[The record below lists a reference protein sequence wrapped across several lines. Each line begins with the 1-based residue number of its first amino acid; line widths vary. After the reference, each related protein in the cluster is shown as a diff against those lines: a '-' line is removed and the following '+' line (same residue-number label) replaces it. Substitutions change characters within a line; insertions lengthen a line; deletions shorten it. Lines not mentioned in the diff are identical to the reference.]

1 MEKIEI
7 YKSVKDHYEV
17 VLHHDRSDINDGK
30 FSSSSRKK
38 EAWFAKD
45 KYINSQE
52 KFVEHFANK
61 LASVHHRSN
70 TAVIEKTGDKVS
82 IKFFHNEKYRHVGNH
97 WFQKNRYMMF
107 FTLNTKT
114 GILYSGSIHGLHNKK
129 RKKKINTNKFWGSL
143 SSIFETIVYEMMD
156 ERIYDNRRNFSSYIL
171 KLFFDQIPDWSHSN
185 ATDGDSSISNL
196 KGVLFYRYFLSKKG
210 VKLPDNF
217 KLFEGYDFYVPAK
230 LFKKSDNKYIDALL
244 LHHNLSGEKFRKAFH
259 EIGKDRPVQVTLQTL
274 KLVVDWVGK
283 TRLEQN
289 PEYIAKYL
297 AYKNNIFPLSDSTFL
312 TESERKNIWLI
323 LTQTPYE
330 LVTIRDHINFLSFLR
345 SKGMNFKWKAK
356 TELEFRRE
364 HKILA
369 DTYDMIRNGV
379 THRIYPQG
387 YHDWF
392 RDPVE
397 VGGENYLVQIL
408 DKQSE
413 FYQES
418 DYQQNC
424 VKTYISKPGSF
435 IISIRSG
442 KERATVEYNISH
454 SETLWHIDRV
464 QALGRFNKMLPDS
477 WDIVLDA
484 VDQMVVEMIGEYGY
498 KMTLNKEKLGKT
510 KVLELTF
517 DTTGRPIWDNPLELV
532 ANDDYFPF

>member
-7 YKSVKDHYEV
+7 YKSVKEYYEV
-17 VLHHDRSDINDGK
+17 VLHHDSSDINDGK
-30 FSSSSRKK
+30 FSSSSKK
-38 EAWFAKD
+38 KGAWVAKD

-61 LASVHHRSN
+61 LAYVHHKSN

-82 IKFFHNEKYRHVGNH
+82 IKFFYNEKYRTVGNH

-114 GILYSGSIHGLHNKK
+114 GILYSGSIHGLHKKK

-143 SSIFETIVYEMMD
+143 SEVFEIIGFEMMD
-156 ERIYDNRRNFSSYIL
+156 EKYGTRRGFLMHLI
-171 KLFFDQIPDWSHSN
+171 KLFFDQIPDWPHSN
-185 ATDGDSSISNL
+185 ALDGDPFISNL
-196 KGVLFYRYFLSKKG
+196 NGVLFYSYFLSKKG

-217 KLFEGYDFYVPAK
+217 NLFEGYDFYVPAK
-230 LFKKSDNKYIDALL
+230 LFKKANNKYIDALL
-244 LHHNLSGEKFRKAFH
+244 FHHNLSGDKFRKAFH
-259 EIGKDRPVQVTLQTL
+259 EIGKDRPVKVTLQTL

-289 PEYIAKYL
+289 PQYIAKYL
-297 AYKNNIFPLSDSTFL
+297 DYKNDVHSVTDSTFL
-312 TESERKNIWLI
+312 SESERKNIWLI
-323 LTQTPYE
+323 LTQTPYF
-330 LVTIRDHINFLSFLR
+330 LVTIRDHINFLFFLR
-345 SKGMNFKWKAK
+345 NKGMNFKWKAK

-369 DTYDMIRNGV
+369 DTYDMVRNGV
-379 THRIYPQG
+379 THRIYPEG
-387 YHDWF
+387 YHEWF
-392 RDPVE
+392 KDSIE
-397 VGGENYLVQIL
+397 VGGELYNVQIL

-418 DYQQNC
+418 EYQQNC

-435 IISIRSG
+435 VISIRSG
-442 KERATVEYNISH
+442 KERATVEYNISQ

-464 QALGRFNKMLPDS
+464 QALGRFNQILPDI
-477 WDIVLDA
+477 WNDVLDT
-484 VDQMVVEMIGEYGY
+484 VDQMVVQMIGQHGY
-498 KMTLNKEKLGKT
+498 KMTLNKQKLGKT
-510 KVLELTF
+510 SVVELTF
-517 DTTGRPIWDNPLELV
+517 NSNGIPIWDVPLELV
-532 ANDDYFPF
+532 TDDDYFPF